1 MAKSL
6 KAPSAILEP
15 RGSLRLDDYVVD
27 LAWSPDSA
35 KIAVAGGEGRI
46 FLLETEPLRARQVG
60 DHGLGALAVTWQP
73 GGDRFASSGQDSR
86 IVMHAADDGRALA
99 EKRPAMAWSAA
110 LAFSP
115 DGTRLASA
123 AGKQLFLWD
132 AELEQ
137 QSTPAPLEAGV
148 AALAFDR
155 SGRDLGIA
163 IHGGMVVYRLGGKG
177 LGDNAV
183 ADKTEL
189 RRYPWPAA
197 CLTVAFSPNGKHL
210 ATGTQDGSV
219 HFWYLASGKDSQMRG
234 YPGKV
239 DCMGWSGDS
248 RHLATAAHDMV
259 VVWDFSGKGPEG
271 SRPLQL
277 SGHTDRIECLAYQP
291 NGNYLVTGGRD
302 WRISLWQPGKYPT
315 ALDAH
320 LTDSEPSSVRWS
332 PDGKLV
338 AVGERNGTLSIYE
351 LVKIS

>member
-1 MAKSL
+1 MVKSL
-6 KAPSAILEP
+6 KAPNAILEP
-15 RGSLRLDDYVVD
+15 RGSVRLDDYVVD
-27 LAWSPDSA
+27 LAWSPDSRQM
-35 KIAVAGGEGRI
+35 AVAGGEGRI
-46 FLLETEPLRARQVG
+46 FLLETTSLRAKQVG

-86 IVMHAADDGRALA
+86 IAMHAADDGRVLV
-99 EKRPAMAWSAA
+99 EKRPAMAWSTA

-123 AGKQLFLWD
+123 AGKQVFLWD
-132 AELEQ
+132 TELELQ
-137 QSTPAPLEAGV
+137 LKPAPLEAGV

-155 SGRDLGIA
+155 SGRDLGVA
-163 IHGGMVVYRLGGKG
+163 VHGGLIVYRLG
-177 LGDNAV
+177 
-183 ADKTEL
+183 DKPLDEKAQL
-189 RRYPWPAA
+189 RRYPWSAA

-219 HFWYLASGKDSQMRG
+219 HFWYLANGKDSQMRG
-234 YPGKV
+234 YPTKV

-248 RHLATAAHDMV
+248 RYLATAAHDMV

-271 SRPLQL
+271 SRPVQL
-277 SGHTDRIECLAYQP
+277 SGHTDRIECLAFQP
-291 NGNYLVTGGRD
+291 NGNYLLTGGRD
-302 WRISLWQPGKYPT
+302 WRISLWQPGKYPA

-351 LVKIS
+351 LFKIS